1 VLGLTIAATG
11 TTEKTLR
18 QHNNNDNFG
27 PYEKIYLHPNHRAS
41 YYPGAKIITI
51 KLIFSTKNGRILGA
65 QAVGKEGVE
74 KRIDIIAMAIQQN
87 GTVFDLEE
95 AELCYA
101 PQYGSAKDPVNIA
114 GMIASNLLRGYSS
127 VAHWENL
134 AASNAYILDV
144 RDPFEFKRG
153 HVKNAVNIHLGGL
166 RERMSELP
174 RDREIWAYCYEGQRS
189 YVAARIL
196 VQHGFKVRN
205 ISGGYLTYMAVKQ
218 FKDLP

>member
-1 VLGLTIAATG
+1 MD
-11 TTEKTLR
+11 
-18 QHNNNDNFG
+18 H
-27 PYEKIYLHPNHRAS
+27 
-41 YYPGAKIITI
+41 
-51 KLIFSTKNGRILGA
+51 STKTGRILGA

-74 KRIDIIAMAIQQN
+74 KRIDIIAMVIQQN

-101 PQYGSAKDPVNIA
+101 PQYGSAKDPVNMA

-127 VAHWENL
+127 VAHWEDL

-144 RDPFEFKRG
+144 REPSEFKRG
-153 HVKNAVNIHLGGL
+153 HVKNAVNIPLGGL
-166 RERMSELP
+166 REQMSELP
-174 RDREIWAYCYEGQRS
+174 RDREIWAYCYEGKRS

-196 VQHGFKVRN
+196 VQHGFKVQN

-218 FKDLP
+218 YKDLP